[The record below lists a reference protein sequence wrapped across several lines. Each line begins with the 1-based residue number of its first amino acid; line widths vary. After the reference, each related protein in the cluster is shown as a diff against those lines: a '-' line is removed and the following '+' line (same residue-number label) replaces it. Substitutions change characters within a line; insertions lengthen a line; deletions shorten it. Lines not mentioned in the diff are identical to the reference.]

1 MNKDPIILSYDESLL
16 RKSDLDL
23 LHGPHWLNDNIL
35 SFYFE
40 YLKNTFKAAPYIL
53 FVSPE
58 VTQCIKI
65 IPSSQ
70 VKVFLDPLEANSKR
84 FIFFALNDN
93 ERPQTAGGSH
103 WSLLLFS
110 RSDETL
116 YHFDSSRGLNCEQA
130 ENFAKKLFSYLNI
143 RGHFKEKMS
152 AQQTN
157 GYDCGIYLIC
167 YAEHLAQH
175 LVTYQT
181 VDYFYSD
188 DDVRNSVGTM
198 RNEIVNV
205 IERLR
210 G

>member
-1 MNKDPIILSYDESLL
+1 
-16 RKSDLDL
+16 
-23 LHGPHWLNDNIL
+23 
-35 SFYFE
+35 
-40 YLKNTFKAAPYIL
+40 
-53 FVSPE
+53 
-58 VTQCIKI
+58 
-65 IPSSQ
+65 
-70 VKVFLDPLEANSKR
+70 
-84 FIFFALNDN
+84 
-93 ERPQTAGGSH
+93 
-103 WSLLLFS
+103 
-110 RSDETL
+110 
-116 YHFDSSRGLNCEQA
+116 
-130 ENFAKKLFSYLNI
+130 
-143 RGHFKEKMS
+143 MS